1 MRAAAPALIV
11 VSHALRTVRPQATKG
26 RTMRKRILALAA
38 VALVALGAATFAIGG
53 PRGLIFDD
61 GQLVRP
67 GSLDDG
73 KELLAQTKIS
83 LATAVATAQRETTGQ
98 LGQVDLERVDG
109 RVVYKV
115 DVGDK
120 EVRIDAADGSVATIG
135 PQS

>member
-1 MRAAAPALIV
+1 
-11 VSHALRTVRPQATKG
+11 
-26 RTMRKRILALAA
+26 MRKRILALAA

-98 LGQVDLERVDG
+98 LGQVDLERFDG